1 MDVLKGVT
9 ARKRHY
15 VQRTVRRLSVL
26 NRISYRTLYCV
37 PYRTIVQYV
46 CTFYKGIRNGWPYR
60 YYIRTS
66 RRSSR

>member
-26 NRISYRTLYCV
+26 NRISYRTVYCV
-37 PYRTIVQYV
+37 PYRTIVRYV
-46 CTFYKGIRNGWPYR
+46 HTK
-60 YYIRTS
+60 
-66 RRSSR
+66 